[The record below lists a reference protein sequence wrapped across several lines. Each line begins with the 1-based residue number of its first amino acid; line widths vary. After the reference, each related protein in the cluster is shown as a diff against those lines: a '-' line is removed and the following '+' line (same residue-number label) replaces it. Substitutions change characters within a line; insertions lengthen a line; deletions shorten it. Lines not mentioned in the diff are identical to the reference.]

1 LVVLHVLGDLLVAA
15 MEKTD
20 IRCCFGDDLTIQLQH
35 EPQNAVRGWMR
46 RPHVEHHL
54 LADIVLLRLA
64 QCRVGR
70 GHPCNWV
77 R

>member
-1 LVVLHVLGDLLVAA
+1 
-15 MEKTD
+15 MQKTD
-20 IRCCFGDDLTIQLQH
+20 IRRGFGDDLTIQLQH

-54 LADIVLLRLA
+54 LADIVVLPRLA

-70 GHPCNWV
+70 GHTRNRV